1 VGPVT
6 SPPMV
11 DAFSHEAFLYSDL
24 AEFLDETCGFVREG
38 LERDEA
44 VLVATGG
51 DRLAGLRSFFGTEP
65 EVQLVDMAEVGANP
79 ARIIPVWRQF
89 LDEHVAAARSVR
101 GIGEPIWAGRTEAE
115 LAECHQHE
123 SLLNLAFGGGPGWRL
138 LCPYDVTALPDDV
151 IEEARAN
158 HPMVLD
164 GGRWS
169 ASEVY
174 RPERA
179 RRALRHRPLAPAP
192 PEAIGLE
199 FTAGDL
205 AAVRRIVQRFSLAE
219 GLDENSTDDL
229 VLCVDEVASN
239 SLLHGGGR
247 GVLRMWREPTEVLC
261 EITDAGSIADPLA
274 GRENPAVDRLGGR
287 GLWMANQLCDL
298 VQVRSGASGTVVRL
312 HVHLG

>member
-1 VGPVT
+1 
-6 SPPMV
+6 MI
-11 DAFSHEAFLYSDL
+11 DAFSHEAFLYNDL

-51 DRLAGLRSFFGTEP
+51 DRLTGLRSFFGTEP
-65 EVQLVDMAEVGANP
+65 DVQLVEMSEVGANP

-89 LDEHVAAARSVR
+89 LQEHVAAGRSVR

-123 SLLNLAFGGGPGWRL
+123 SLLNLAFGAGPGWRL
-138 LCPYDVTALPDDV
+138 LCPYDVSALPEDV

-158 HPMVLD
+158 HPLVLD

-169 ASEVY
+169 ASDIY
-174 RPERA
+174 HPERA
-179 RRALRHRPLAPAP
+179 RRALRHRPLPPAP
-192 PEAIGLE
+192 IGALE
-199 FTAGDL
+199 LAFTAGDL
-205 AAVRRIVQRFSLAE
+205 AAVRLVVERFSLAE
-219 GLDENSTDDL
+219 GLADCTTDDL
-229 VLCVDEVASN
+229 VLCVDEMASN
-239 SLLHGGGR
+239 SLLHGGGD
-247 GVLRMWREPTEVLC
+247 GVLRMWREPIEVIC
-261 EITDAGSIADPLA
+261 EISDAGSIADPLV
-274 GRENPAVDRLGGR
+274 GRENPALDRLGGR

-312 HVHLG
+312 HVHVG

>member
-1 VGPVT
+1 
-6 SPPMV
+6 MV
-11 DAFSHEAFLYSDL
+11 DAFSHVAFLYSDL

-51 DRLAGLRSFFGTEP
+51 DRLTGLRSFFGTEP
-65 EVQLVDMAEVGANP
+65 DVQLVQMSQVGANP

-89 LDEHVAAARSVR
+89 LDEHVAAGRSVR

-123 SLLNLAFGGGPGWRL
+123 SLLNLAFGAGPGWRL
-138 LCPYDVTALPDDV
+138 LCPYDVSALPEDV

-158 HPMVLD
+158 HPLVLD

-169 ASEVY
+169 ASDRY
-174 RPERA
+174 HPERA
-179 RRALRHRPLAPAP
+179 RRALRHRPLPPAP
-192 PEAIGLE
+192 TEALE
-199 FTAGDL
+199 LVFTVGDL
-205 AAVRRIVQRFSLAE
+205 AAVRRVVERFSVAE
-219 GLDENSTDDL
+219 GLAECTTDDL
-229 VLCVDEVASN
+229 VLCVDEMASN
-239 SLLHGGGR
+239 SLLHGGGD
-247 GVLRMWREPTEVLC
+247 GVLRMWREPTEVIC
-261 EITDAGSIADPLA
+261 EISDAGSIADPLV

-298 VQVRSGASGTVVRL
+298 VQVRSGAFGTVVRL
-312 HVHLG
+312 HVHLA

>member
-1 VGPVT
+1 
-6 SPPMV
+6 MV
-11 DAFSHEAFLYSDL
+11 DAFSHEAFLYNDL
-24 AEFLDETCGFVREG
+24 AEFLDESCGFVREG

-51 DRLAGLRSFFGTEP
+51 DRLTGLRSFFGTEP
-65 EVQLVDMAEVGANP
+65 DVQLVEMAEVGANP

-89 LDEHVAAARSVR
+89 LHEHVAAGRSVR

-123 SLLNLAFGGGPGWRL
+123 SLLNLAFGAGPGWRL
-138 LCPYDVTALPDDV
+138 LCPYDVSALPEDV

-158 HPMVLD
+158 HPLVLD

-169 ASEVY
+169 ASDIY
-174 RPERA
+174 HPERA
-179 RRALRHRPLAPAP
+179 RRALRHRPLPPAP
-192 PEAIGLE
+192 IGALE
-199 FTAGDL
+199 FAFTGGDL
-205 AAVRRIVQRFSLAE
+205 AAVRRVVQRFSLAE
-219 GLDENSTDDL
+219 GLADCTTDDL
-229 VLCVDEVASN
+229 VLCVDEMASN
-239 SLLHGGGR
+239 SLLHGGGE
-247 GVLRMWREPTEVLC
+247 GVLRMWREPIEVIC
-261 EITDAGSIADPLA
+261 EISDAGSIADPLV
-274 GRENPAVDRLGGR
+274 GRENPALDRLGGR